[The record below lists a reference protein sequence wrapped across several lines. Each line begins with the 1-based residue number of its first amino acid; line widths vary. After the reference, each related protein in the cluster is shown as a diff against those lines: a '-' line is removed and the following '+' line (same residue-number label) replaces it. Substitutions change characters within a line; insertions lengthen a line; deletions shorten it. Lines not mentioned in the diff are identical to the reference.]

1 MILALMLVEG
11 CMRMRKL
18 GNGHSV
24 MFFAPSDVD
33 RSIRTIASK
42 SESDAIRT
50 MDILQWAMAE
60 TCAEI
65 ERRASL
71 WAQQGVDHA
80 LRYDSWSNFC
90 DHGEISLNELA
101 EAWRQPDAKT
111 LEELYAPA
119 SPRDLSVI
127 SIPNIRQRCLELGV
141 LSLLNPNLD
150 EEQER
155 EVVHEV
161 ECERQVERL
170 PKATPALH
178 QVTQAIVRFVQGA
191 FNHSLPRPAFQ
202 RAFSP
207 EVVCSI
213 HLEDIPAWSQSLYVT
228 SDFCRVIL
236 DRKASEYL
244 RPVNWILSRDSPS
257 GPTFL
262 ILSPFEVNQ
271 LLPEIR
277 TSKFVRLHIY
287 TPRTHKTS
295 RPCDDLLLHSI
306 PTVPPDWT
314 APAPLVDQLNLFA
327 GQLYLRDYSTYIRVC
342 RFLCVYA
349 KDLED
354 GGSFEVQSDG
364 FIQPA
369 HRPLRARRAC
379 SFQKSPLPFLR
390 DLIGLRRMGMQFS
403 LTHMGKILDGR
414 LLREEDFEL
423 KGA

>member
-1 MILALMLVEG
+1 MLVEG

-178 QVTQAIVRFVQGA
+178 QVTRAIVRFVQGA
-191 FNHSLPRPAFQ
+191 FNSLPHPAFQ

-236 DRKASEYL
+236 DRKGSEYL

-271 LLPEIR
+271 LLLEIR

-314 APAPLVDQLNLFA
+314 APAFLVDQLNLFA

-369 HRPLRARRAC
+369 HRPLRALRAC
-379 SFQKSPLPFLR
+379 SFQRSPLPFLR
-390 DLIGLRRMGMQFS
+390 DLIGLRRMSMKFS

-414 LLREEDFEL
+414 LLREEDFFN
-423 KGA
+423 